1 MKKCLTILL
10 LFVSMKGMAQ
20 QLTVINLK
28 TDNKINPIGTQ
39 LAPRLNWQLAAAYN
53 NCIQQGYQLQLSDDS
68 TTLNTPVHTGKRL
81 VSAEQSC
88 SVAAIIM
95 NVVLQPARTYYW
107 RVQVWDKNGRASG
120 WSHTASFTTALKT
133 TADWKGAQWIG
144 YEDMPDS
151 MLVVPGVHSG
161 TDKFYQKHKARQR
174 TVVPLF
180 RKAFTTNGHIK
191 RALLFISGLG
201 QYEASLNG
209 VQLGDNFLA
218 PGWTHYRETVLYN
231 TYDVTKQLKQ
241 GDNALGVIV
250 GNGFFNV
257 NKERYRKLSVAYGMP
272 RMICR
277 LLITYEDGKTTDIV
291 SGADWKTSPSPVTF
305 SSIYGGEDYDA
316 GKEQAGWDKP
326 GFNDV
331 QWQSAILVKATEK
344 RLLPEE
350 DYPVKV
356 MEVLPVRRI
365 TQPQKGVYMYDFG
378 QNVSGIVELKVKG
391 KKGQTVKLIP
401 AELIK
406 EDQLANQ
413 KATGSP
419 YYFSYTLKGD
429 GEEIWRPK
437 FTYYG
442 FRYVQM
448 EGAAP
453 DTAKDKNDLPAV
465 VQLDMLHTRNAAPD
479 NGSFSCSNELFNR
492 IHTLILWAIKSN
504 MQSVITDCP
513 HREKLSWLEQDYL
526 MGNAIQYSYDIDLLY
541 RKLIRDMQDA
551 QTKEGLVPDIAPE
564 FVLFD
569 DGGYGFRD
577 SPEWG
582 SAGVIVPWLMYSWY
596 GDKAVLQNAYPMV
609 KKYVEYLGTKAER
622 NLLSYGLGDW
632 YDLGPERPGVAQLTP
647 KGVSATAIYYYD
659 LVLAGKMATLLGKP
673 ADAKQWSDLAVTVKD
688 AFNKAYFNTATKVYA
703 TGSQTAMAMP
713 LCVGLVDAQYR
724 QAVFNNLVDSI
735 RQQGKQLTA
744 GDIGFHFLVQA
755 LQEGGASDL
764 LYEMNN
770 RSDVP
775 GYGFQLAKG
784 ATTLTESWAALE
796 QVSNNHLMLGH
807 LMEWFYT
814 GLGGITQFPGTVGYK
829 YVQIAPEVIGD
840 ITWVKTAY
848 NTPYGTVRSEWEKKD
863 GKAVFHISIPPNSR
877 AVVKLPAGKGSSV
890 TQAGASPKQHNS
902 VKISKY
908 EGGRAVIDIGS
919 GEYTFAVSSSSE

>member
-1 MKKCLTILL
+1 MKKYPAILL
-10 LFVSMKGMAQ
+10 LFLSMKGIAQ
-20 QLTVINLK
+20 QLQVINLK
-28 TDNKINPIGTQ
+28 TNNKICPVGTQ
-39 LAPRLNWQLAAAYN
+39 LTPRFSWQLSAAYN

-68 TTLNTPVHTGKRL
+68 TTLNTPVHTGKRV
-81 VSAEQSC
+81 VSENQSS
-88 SVAAIIM
+88 SVAQGVINTA
-95 NVVLQPARTYYW
+95 LQPAHTYYW
-107 RVQVWDKNGRASG
+107 RVQVWDRNGRTSG
-120 WSHTASFTTALKT
+120 WSRVACFTTALAT
-133 TADWKGAQWIG
+133 AADWKEAQWIG
-144 YEDMPDS
+144 YEELPDS
-151 MLVVPGVHSG
+151 MLVVPGVHNG

-174 TVVPLF
+174 PVVPLF
-180 RKAFTTNGHIK
+180 RKTFQANGNIK
-191 RALLFISGLG
+191 SALLFISGLG
-201 QYEASLNG
+201 HYEASLNG
-209 VQLGDNFLA
+209 MKLGDNFLA

-231 TYDVTKQLKQ
+231 TYDVTKQVKQ

-257 NKERYRKLSVAYGMP
+257 NKERYRKLSIAYGMP

-277 LLITYEDGKTTDIV
+277 LQITYEDGRTTDII

-316 GKEQAGWDKP
+316 GMEQAGWDQP
-326 GFNDV
+326 GFNDA
-331 QWQSAILVKATEK
+331 QWQSAIRVKATEK

-356 MEVLPVRRI
+356 MEVLPAQHI
-365 TQPQKGVYMYDFG
+365 TQPKKGVYMYDFG
-378 QNVSGIVELKVKG
+378 QNVSGIIELKVKG

-406 EDQLANQ
+406 DDKLANQ
-413 KATGSP
+413 KATGGP
-419 YYFSYTLKGD
+419 YYFSYTLKGEA
-429 GEEIWRPK
+429 EEIWRPK
-437 FTYYG
+437 FSYYG

-453 DTAKDKNDLPAV
+453 DTASDKSDVPAV
-465 VQLDMLHTRNAAPD
+465 AQLNLLHTRNASPD
-479 NGSFSCSNELFNR
+479 NGSFSCSNDLFNR

-504 MQSVITDCP
+504 MQSVLTDCP

-551 QTKEGLVPDIAPE
+551 QTKDGLIPDIAPE
-564 FVLFD
+564 FVFFD
-569 DGGYGFRD
+569 DNGYGFRD

-596 GDKAVLQNAYPMV
+596 GDMTVLKDAYPMV
-609 KKYVEYLGTKAER
+609 KKYVEYLGTKTEK

-632 YDLGPERPGVAQLTP
+632 FDIGPQRPGVAQLTP
-647 KGVSATAIYYYD
+647 KGVTATAIYYYD

-673 ADAKQWSDLAVTVKD
+673 SDAKQWNALAISVKD
-688 AFNKAYFNTATKVYA
+688 AFNKAYFNTATRVYA

-713 LCVGLVDAQYR
+713 LCVGLVDAPYR
-724 QAVFNNLVDSI
+724 QAVFDNLVDAI
-735 RQQGKQLTA
+735 RQQGKKLTA

-755 LQEGGASDL
+755 LQEGGAADL

-784 ATTLTESWAALE
+784 ATTLTESWAAWE

-814 GLGGITQFPGTVGYK
+814 GLGGITQFPGGVGYRR
-829 YVQIAPEVIGD
+829 VQISPEVVGD

-863 GKAVFHISIPPNSR
+863 TQVIFRISIPPNST
-877 AVVKLPAGKGSSV
+877 AVVRLPATKGADIKETGSSP
-890 TQAGASPKQHNS
+890 GGKNK
-902 VKISKY
+902 VKVRKY
-908 EGGRAVIDIGS
+908 EGSRAVIEVGS
-919 GEYTFAVSSSSE
+919 GDYVFIVAAPFK